1 MGLSAKLVMRQGQS
15 LVMTPQLLQA
25 IKLLQYSSQELSAFV
40 EDELERNPLLQRA
53 DDSERSSPLVEAPAA
68 SATPQEGDWSRD
80 TLGQSLEAVEREFGT
95 DMSSSFDREPATHAP
110 AALAEL
116 STNAWSG
123 VGPGGGGGS
132 GAEAPDIE
140 AYLTAEVNLRDHLN
154 AQILERNVEARFLIE
169 QIIDELDEAGYWRS
183 TPETLAA
190 RLGTST
196 EKVLRALRTVQ
207 SYEPTGIGARDL
219 AECLAL
225 QLQDIN
231 RFDPAMAK
239 LLENLDLLARKD
251 FTALRK
257 ICGVSHDD
265 IVDMVRE
272 IRELEPKPGR
282 AYGAAPVEVAIPD
295 VYVRAAPDGSWQ
307 VELNAEALPRVLV
320 NSSYYARITRHK
332 PAADDKIFISNCL
345 QNANWLTKS
354 LEQRARTILKVAAEI
369 ARHQD
374 GFFAHGVEHLRPL
387 NLKTVADAISMHE
400 STVSRVTSNKY
411 LSCARGLFEMKYFF
425 TASIN
430 AQNGAEGHSS
440 QAVRFK
446 IKQLIDAEDPGNVL
460 SDDTLVQRLRDQN
473 IDIARRTVAKYR
485 ESLKLGSSVERRREK
500 ISAQK

>member
-25 IKLLQYSSQELSAFV
+25 IKLLQYSSRELSAFV

-53 DDSERSSPLVEAPAA
+53 EDLERSTPALETSAQEPL
-68 SATPQEGDWSRD
+68 PQEGDWSRD
-80 TLGQSLEAVEREFGT
+80 RLGQSVEAVEREFGT
-95 DMSSSFDREPATHAP
+95 DLSSSFDAEPATHAP
-110 AALAEL
+110 KSLVEL

-123 VGPGGGGGS
+123 VGSGGS
-132 GAEAPDIE
+132 AGGEAPDIE
-140 AYLTAEVNLRDHLN
+140 AYLAAETTLREHLS
-154 AQILERNVEARFLIE
+154 AQVLERDPETRFLME
-169 QIIDELDEAGYWRS
+169 QIIDELDEAGYWRNE
-183 TPETLAA
+183 PETMAA
-190 RLGTST
+190 KLGTSA
-196 EKVLRALRTVQ
+196 EKVLAALAIVQ
-207 SYEPTGIGARDL
+207 SFEPTGIAARNL

-225 QLQDIN
+225 QLKELN
-231 RFDPAMAK
+231 RFDPAMAV
-239 LLENLDLLARKD
+239 LLDNLDLLAKKD
-251 FTALRK
+251 FVALRK
-257 ICGVSHDD
+257 LCGVSQDD
-265 IVDMVRE
+265 IVDMVHE

-282 AYGAAPVEVAIPD
+282 GYGAAPVEIAIPD
-295 VYVRAAPDGSWQ
+295 VYIRAAPDGSWQ
-307 VELNAEALPRVLV
+307 VELNADALPRILV

-332 PAADDKIFISNCL
+332 PAAEDKVFISNCL

-354 LEQRARTILKVAAEI
+354 LEQRARTILKVASEI

-411 LSCARGLFEMKYFF
+411 ISCARGLFEMKYFF

-430 AQNGAEGHSS
+430 AQDGAEGHSS

-446 IKQLIDAEDPGNVL
+446 IKQLIDAEDPADVL
-460 SDDTLVQRLRDQN
+460 SDDTLVQRLKDQN

-485 ESLKLGSSVERRREK
+485 DSLKLGSSVERRREK
-500 ISAQK
+500 ATHQR